1 MFSEEHI
8 VIPRDFLIR
17 GKTILFSENSGSLMT
32 EKYKSKTF
40 CICRSAYTNNI
51 RSNNSYSISIT
62 MNKEAQCKL
71 ICVLKDNFGY
81 NSSFKDYHNAE
92 MDELCINGIT
102 IKLEYKERTLP
113 GTDIRVQ
120 YIVLSGNEATVN
132 EFINMIDSYMLDLFG
147 FEKQLKEIKRL
158 QRDSEYHRNAK
169 YNDRKWEYK
178 KSSKWKKNRIKSS
191 IKEVMNDVQKYSR
204 YINKLDEL
212 AEEQYLLNQN
222 AQRAGE
228 HYKWKSEYDYSSNFP
243 EQDEFWKAWY
253 YRKFEDLLLW
263 FDLS

>member
-1 MFSEEHI
+1 
-8 VIPRDFLIR
+8 
-17 GKTILFSENSGSLMT
+17 
-32 EKYKSKTF
+32 
-40 CICRSAYTNNI
+40 
-51 RSNNSYSISIT
+51 
-62 MNKEAQCKL
+62 MNQEDQCKL
-71 ICVLKDNFGY
+71 IAVLSDNFGY
-81 NSSFKDYHNAE
+81 NSSFQDYHNSE
-92 MDELCINGIT
+92 MDELCIDGIT

-120 YIVLSGNEATVN
+120 YIVLTGNEWAIN
-132 EFINMIDSYMLDLFG
+132 EFINMMDSIKLGTFG

-158 QRDSEYHRNAK
+158 QREAEYHRNSK
-169 YNDRKWEYK
+169 YNDLKWEYK

-191 IKEVMNDVQKYSR
+191 IKEVMNNVQKYSR

-212 AEEQYLLNQN
+212 AEEQYLLNQD

-228 HYKWKSEYDYSSNFP
+228 HYVWKSEYDYSSNFP

-253 YRKFEDLLLW
+253 YRKFQDLLLW

>member
-1 MFSEEHI
+1 
-8 VIPRDFLIR
+8 
-17 GKTILFSENSGSLMT
+17 MT
-32 EKYKSKTF
+32 EQYSVENT
-40 CICRSAYTNNI
+40 CICRSAYVSNI
-51 RSNNSYSISIT
+51 KWSSNSYSISIT
-62 MNKEAQCKL
+62 MNQEDQCKL
-71 ICVLKDNFGY
+71 IGVLQDNFGLV
-81 NSSFKDYHNAE
+81 SSFQDYHNAE
-92 MDELCINGIT
+92 EDVLEIDGTT

-120 YIVLSGNEATVN
+120 YLVLKGNKWAIN
-132 EFINMIDSYMLDLFG
+132 EFIDMMNTLKLGIFG

-158 QRDSEYHRNAK
+158 QRDSEYHRNSK
-169 YNDRKWEYK
+169 LNDLKWEYK

-191 IKEVMNDVQKYSR
+191 IKDVMNDVQKYSR

-212 AEEQYLLNQN
+212 AEEQYLLHQD

-253 YRKFEDLLLW
+253 YRKFQDLLLW

>member
-1 MFSEEHI
+1 
-8 VIPRDFLIR
+8 
-17 GKTILFSENSGSLMT
+17 
-32 EKYKSKTF
+32 
-40 CICRSAYTNNI
+40 
-51 RSNNSYSISIT
+51 

-81 NSSFKDYHNAE
+81 NSSFQDYHNAE
-92 MDELCINGIT
+92 MDELCIDGIT

-132 EFINMIDSYMLDLFG
+132 EFINMIDSYMVDLFG

-158 QRDSEYHRNAK
+158 RRDSEYHRNSK
-169 YNDRKWEYK
+169 YNDLKWEYK
-178 KSSKWKKNRIKSS
+178 KSSRWKKNRIKSS
-191 IKEVMNDVQKYSR
+191 IKDVMADYQKYAR
-204 YINKLDEL
+204 YIDKLDEL
-212 AEEQYLLNQN
+212 SEEQYLLSQD

-228 HYKWKSEYDYSSNFP
+228 DYKWKSEYDYSCKFDQN
-243 EQDEFWKAWY
+243 EFWKAWY
-253 YRKFEDLLLW
+253 YRKYEDLLLW

>member
-1 MFSEEHI
+1 
-8 VIPRDFLIR
+8 
-17 GKTILFSENSGSLMT
+17 
-32 EKYKSKTF
+32 
-40 CICRSAYTNNI
+40 
-51 RSNNSYSISIT
+51 

-81 NSSFKDYHNAE
+81 NSSFQDYHNAE
-92 MDELCINGIT
+92 MDELNIDGIT

-120 YIVLSGNEATVN
+120 YIVLSGNEATIN

-158 QRDSEYHRNAK
+158 KRDSEYHRNSK
-169 YNDRKWEYK
+169 YNDLKWEYK

-191 IKEVMNDVQKYSR
+191 IKEVMNNYQKYAG
-204 YINKLDEL
+204 YINRLDEL

-222 AQRAGE
+222 AQRANE
-228 HYKWKSEYDYSSNFP
+228 EYVWKSEYDYSCKFDQ
-243 EQDEFWKAWY
+243 EEFWKAWY
-253 YRKFEDLLLW
+253 YRKFQDLLLW

>member
-1 MFSEEHI
+1 
-8 VIPRDFLIR
+8 
-17 GKTILFSENSGSLMT
+17 MT
-32 EKYKSKTF
+32 EQYSVENT
-40 CICRSAYTNNI
+40 CICRSAYVSNI
-51 RSNNSYSISIT
+51 RSDNGYSISIT

-81 NSSFKDYHNAE
+81 NSSFQDYHNEE
-92 MDELCINGIT
+92 MDEIVIDNIT
-102 IKLEYKERTLP
+102 IELEYKERTLP

-120 YIVLSGNEATVN
+120 YIVLSGNEATIN

-158 QRDSEYHRNAK
+158 QRDAEYHRNSK
-169 YNDRKWEYK
+169 YNDLKWEYK
-178 KSSKWKKNRIKSS
+178 KSSRWKKNRIKSS
-191 IKEVMNDVQKYSR
+191 IKEVMNNVQKYSR

-212 AEEQYLLNQN
+212 AEEQYLLNQD

-228 HYKWKSEYDYSSNFP
+228 HYVWKSEYDYSSNFP

-253 YRKFEDLLLW
+253 YRKFQDLLLW

>member
-1 MFSEEHI
+1 
-8 VIPRDFLIR
+8 
-17 GKTILFSENSGSLMT
+17 
-32 EKYKSKTF
+32 
-40 CICRSAYTNNI
+40 
-51 RSNNSYSISIT
+51 

-81 NSSFKDYHNAE
+81 NSSFQDYHNAE
-92 MDELCINGIT
+92 MDELCIDGIT

-158 QRDSEYHRNAK
+158 QRDSEYHRNSK
-169 YNDRKWEYK
+169 YNDLKWEYK
-178 KSSKWKKNRIKSS
+178 KSSKWKKDRIKSS
-191 IKEVMNDVQKYSR
+191 IKDVMADYQKYAR

-212 AEEQYLLNQN
+212 SEEQYLLSQD

-228 HYKWKSEYDYSSNFP
+228 HYVWKSEYDYSSNFP

-253 YRKFEDLLLW
+253 FRKFEDLLLW

>member
-1 MFSEEHI
+1 
-8 VIPRDFLIR
+8 
-17 GKTILFSENSGSLMT
+17 MT
-32 EKYKSKTF
+32 DEIIQSI
-40 CICRSAYTNNI
+40 CIYRSAYINQI
-51 RSNNSYSISIT
+51 KWSNHSYSISIT
-62 MNKEAQCKL
+62 MNQEDQCKL
-71 ICVLKDNFGY
+71 IAVLSDNFGY
-81 NSSFKDYHNAE
+81 NSSFQDYHNAE
-92 MDELCINGIT
+92 MDELCIDGIT

-120 YIVLSGNEATVN
+120 YIVLTGNEWAIN
-132 EFINMIDSYMLDLFG
+132 EFINMMDSIKLGTFG

-158 QRDSEYHRNAK
+158 QRDSEYHRNSK
-169 YNDRKWEYK
+169 LNDLKWEYK

-212 AEEQYLLNQN
+212 AEEQYLLNQD

-228 HYKWKSEYDYSSNFP
+228 HYVWKSEYDYSSNFP

-253 YRKFEDLLLW
+253 YRKFQDLLLW